1 MHTLV
6 IKVLEDADLRV
17 LNRCFHLPTAEV
29 DDCKKYDYEDQQA
42 YADPDDHQ
50 ERLVLLLSSLITGDN
65 FDSLAIGDLSTARFL
80 TSAALKS
87 QFKAIRADCTS
98 LLIYA

>member
-1 MHTLV
+1 MHALI
-6 IKVLEDADLRV
+6 IKVLKDTDLRI
-17 LNRCFHLPTAEV
+17 LDWCFHLTTAEE
-29 DDCKKYDYEDQQA
+29 DDCEKYEYEDQQA